1 VNGETARKKPP
12 SAPRSRPWSL
22 SAEIV
27 TISLQDS
34 PRLLRQSF
42 GSRCRRRPRSR
53 CSPPRVLL
61 LQTRSWSCIPGR
73 ISPSDRAG
81 VELRGGCSSRTP
93 YWQYTISRRRR
104 RVSTVSSSHD
114 TAVPFLWGSLLH
126 APHLDEI
133 VHSLRSPRQTGSSPW
148 RRCGRRSAARRRRA
162 RSATA
167 DPLPGKPL
175 SSLLLRHPG
184 PPPRFL

>member
-1 VNGETARKKPP
+1 MWRTEIHYVNGETTRKEPP

-42 GSRCRRRPRSR
+42 RCRRRPRSR

-93 YWQYTISRRRR
+93 YSQYTISHRRR

-114 TAVPFLWGSLLH
+114 TAVPFLWGSL
-126 APHLDEI
+126 PPC
-133 VHSLRSPRQTGSSPW
+133 SPP
-148 RRCGRRSAARRRRA
+148 GRES
-162 RSATA
+162 
-167 DPLPGKPL
+167 PL
-175 SSLLLRHPG
+175 SEVSPSDRVVAEAPMRPQTRA
-184 PPPRFL
+184 PPPQGTFSSRRPSAG

>member
-1 VNGETARKKPP
+1 VNGETARKKPL
-12 SAPRSRPWSL
+12 SAPLSRPWSL

-81 VELRGGCSSRTP
+81 VELRGGCRSRTP

-114 TAVPFLWGSLLH
+114 TAVPFLWGSLPPCSPPGRNCPQSEVSPSDRVVAV
-126 APHLDEI
+126 APMRPQI
-133 VHSLRSPRQTGSSPW
+133 R
-148 RRCGRRSAARRRRA
+148 
-162 RSATA
+162 
-167 DPLPGKPL
+167 
-175 SSLLLRHPG
+175 G
-184 PPPRFL
+184 PPPQGPISNRRPSAG